1 MPGPLPTGNARR
13 RNAPTIQSTMLPS
26 GGRTKDPPKIPS
38 WRRLGKAGRA
48 WWNWAWK
55 TPQSAAWGPGVEDFV
70 ARRAALE
77 DDLRTL
83 EEAPTLDLAEL
94 LDVDDGRELQL
105 VEAVIRRLHGL
116 AGGRMSVMREM
127 RELDNRLGLNPKA
140 LGELR
145 WAVSVDEV
153 AEQRAAKPA
162 GRRLLAVDPGAVAG
176 S

>member
-1 MPGPLPTGNARR
+1 M
-13 RNAPTIQSTMLPS
+13 
-26 GGRTKDPPKIPS
+26 PKIPS
-38 WRRLGKAGRA
+38 WRRLGKSGRA

-55 TPQSAAWGPGVEDFV
+55 TPQAAAWPAGSEDFV

-77 DDLRTL
+77 DDVELLDR
-83 EEAPTLDLAEL
+83 APTLDLAEL
-94 LDVDDGRELQL
+94 LDMDDGRELQL
-105 VEAVIRRLHGL
+105 LEAVIRRLHAL
-116 AGGRMSVMREM
+116 AGGRLNVMREM

-140 LGELR
+140 MGELR
-145 WAVSVDEV
+145 WIVATDEV